1 MIKSFENARVQFG
14 IYDVETDETH
24 NFSLSNLVEDAEDE
38 KVEEIYTALDT
49 IVDGQIDFAKVT
61 QTHRIVV

>member
-1 MIKSFENARVQFG
+1 MIKSFENARIQFG

-24 NFSLSNLVEDAEDE
+24 NFSLSNLIEDAEDE

>member
-1 MIKSFENARVQFG
+1 MIKSFENARIQFG

>member
-61 QTHRIVV
+61 KTHRIVV

>member
-24 NFSLSNLVEDAEDE
+24 NFSLSNLVENADE
-38 KVEEIYTALDT
+38 EKISEVYTALDT

>member
-1 MIKSFENARVQFG
+1 MTKSFENARIQFG

-24 NFSLSNLVEDAEDE
+24 NFSLSNLIEDAEDE
-38 KVEEIYTALDT
+38 KVEEIYTALDI

>member
-14 IYDVETDETH
+14 IYDAEADEIH
-24 NFSLSNLVEDAEDE
+24 NFSLSNLVEDANEE
-38 KVEEIYTALDT
+38 KIGEVYTALDT

-61 QTHRIVV
+61 QTHRIVL

>member
-24 NFSLSNLVEDAEDE
+24 NFSLSNLVEDPEDE